1 MIPAQFDYVRPA
13 NLDDVLQILK
23 DREGEAKILSGGYSL
38 IPLIKLR
45 LAQPALLVDIRD
57 IDGMDGIIE
66 TDDDLRIGA
75 RATHRQIHENEIVA
89 DHYPMLEDA
98 TALIGDPQVRNW
110 GTIGGSVAHADPA
123 SDWPAIL
130 LATNASVVCRG
141 LSGDPHHMRVG
152 DNPASAAGGIRERVL
167 PARGFFIDTFS
178 TAIDPLEV
186 LTEIRIPRRGRHTG
200 GAYQKL
206 ERKVGDFATAGVAVR
221 VTLGDDGRISAAGV
235 GVTGVAG
242 APFAATDAEAI
253 LVGKAPGDD
262 LYRQAGAAAGAQSS
276 PGGDVR
282 GPIDYKRAMVA
293 ELALRA
299 LRTAVDRANA
309 YA

>member
-13 NLDDVLQILK
+13 NLDEVLRILK

-45 LAQPALLVDIRD
+45 LAQPALLVDIQD
-57 IDGMDGIIE
+57 IDGMDAIVE
-66 TDDDLRIGA
+66 TDDELRIGA
-75 RATHRQIHENEIVA
+75 RATHRQIHENTIVA

-130 LATNASVVCRG
+130 IAANASVVCR
-141 LSGDPHHMRVG
+141 SGSG
-152 DNPASAAGGIRERVL
+152 ERVVK
-167 PARGFFIDTFS
+167 ARDFFLDTFT
-178 TAIDPLEV
+178 TAIEPTEV
-186 LTEIRIPRRGRHTG
+186 LTEVRIPRRGHHTG
-200 GAYQKL
+200 GAYEKL
-206 ERKVGDFATAGVAVR
+206 ERKVGDFATAGVAAR
-221 VTLGDDGRISAAGV
+221 VTLGADGTIEKAGI
-235 GVTGVAG
+235 GVTGVADT
-242 APFAATDAEAI
+242 PFAATDAEAL

-262 LYRQAGAAAGAQSS
+262 LYRQAGTAAGAQSS

-282 GPIDYKRAMVA
+282 GPVDYKRAMVA
-293 ELALRA
+293 ELTLRA

>member
-13 NLDDVLQILK
+13 NLDEVLRILK

-45 LAQPALLVDIRD
+45 LAQPALLVDIQD
-57 IDGMDGIIE
+57 IDGLDAIVE
-66 TDDDLRIGA
+66 TDDELRIGA
-75 RATHRQIHENEIVA
+75 RATHRQIHENAIVA

-130 LATNASVVCRG
+130 IAGNGSVVCRSE
-141 LSGDPHHMRVG
+141 SG
-152 DNPASAAGGIRERVL
+152 ERVVK
-167 PARGFFIDTFS
+167 ARDFFLDTFT
-178 TAIDPLEV
+178 TAIEPTEV
-186 LTEIRIPRRGRHTG
+186 LTEVRIPRRGRHTG
-200 GAYQKL
+200 GAYEKL
-206 ERKVGDFATAGVAVR
+206 ERKVGDFATAGVAAR
-221 VTLGDDGRISAAGV
+221 VTLGADGTIEKAGI
-235 GVTGVAG
+235 GVTGVADT
-242 APFAATDAEAI
+242 PFAATDAEAI
-253 LVGKAPGDD
+253 LIGKAPGDD
-262 LYRQAGAAAGAQSS
+262 LYRQAGTAAGAQSS

-282 GPIDYKRAMVA
+282 GPVDYKRAMVA
-293 ELALRA
+293 ELTLRA